1 MSSSSCSQYCVSPRV
16 PVLHRVAYF
25 HTPDFTSTSKGCSF
39 KKIKKKKKTQPLL
52 FPLIYQGKSQIYSV
66 PDVPLLRATYG
77 DIYFWREMFPPPQN
91 DACLPFFS
99 WRRCCVVLF
108 TYTHKKTSKK
118 KTADFSLSR
127 NITTTSSTISI
138 TIETHTNPEIN
149 SPLPPNGCIL

>member
-1 MSSSSCSQYCVSPRV
+1 MYRHVFLYCTEWPTFILLISPLLQKV
-16 PVLHRVAYF
+16 VH
-25 HTPDFTSTSKGCSF
+25 SKRL
-39 KKIKKKKKTQPLL
+39 KKKTQPLL